1 MKVTIVGNSG
11 SYPGPGSA
19 ASCYLVSAS
28 AAGREYH
35 LLLDLGNGALGA
47 LHRHLDPALVDG
59 VLISHLH
66 ADHCMDLCGYYVLRK
81 YHPDGA
87 MPQIPVWGPKG
98 TARRLARAYGLAK
111 DPGMGEEFDFR
122 RYPDASFQLGPF
134 TITAR
139 RVTHPVR
146 AYSLRIEANGR
157 VLAYSGDTGVCQSL
171 VENSRA
177 ADLFLCE
184 ASFLESIDN
193 PPDLHLTGA
202 EAAQMASQAG
212 VERLLLTHIPPWH
225 DSSLVLAEA
234 RAAYSGT
241 VSLAEVG
248 RTYEV

>member
-1 MKVTIVGNSG
+1 
-11 SYPGPGSA
+11 
-19 ASCYLVSAS
+19 
-28 AAGREYH
+28 
-35 LLLDLGNGALGA
+35 
-47 LHRHLDPALVDG
+47 
-59 VLISHLH
+59 
-66 ADHCMDLCGYYVLRK
+66 
-81 YHPDGA
+81 
-87 MPQIPVWGPKG
+87 
-98 TARRLARAYGLAK
+98 RAYGLAK